1 MISLINSFIVVSAS
15 KGSRRLPLLLA
26 AVGKKQ

>member
-15 KGSRRLPLLLA
+15 KGRRLPLLLA
-26 AVGKKQ
+26 AVGKMQ